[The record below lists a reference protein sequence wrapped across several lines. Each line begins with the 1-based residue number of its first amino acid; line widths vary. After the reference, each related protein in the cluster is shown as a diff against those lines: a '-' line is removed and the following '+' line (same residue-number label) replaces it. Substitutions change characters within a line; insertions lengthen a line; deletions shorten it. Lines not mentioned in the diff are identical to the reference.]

1 MKIDKT
7 RREIIPRKIDNSTLP
22 PGGLRADV
30 CDFATLH
37 DELEAVANSIGKNQA
52 AIPKDHFLV
61 ELPLPGNESIL
72 SCDGF

>member
-37 DELEAVANSIGKNQA
+37 DELEAVANSIGKN
-52 AIPKDHFLV
+52 
-61 ELPLPGNESIL
+61 
-72 SCDGF
+72 